1 MPTLAVFALKH
12 LSTCMTYFLYLTQM
26 GVKATSVCRTFL
38 LIKSVCCKNASVSRA
53 LVYFLFNLVSFSIL
67 AF

>member
-1 MPTLAVFALKH
+1 MPTLTIFAIKH

-38 LIKSVCCKNASVSRA
+38 LVSTSVSRA
-53 LVYFLFNLVSFSIL
+53 LVYFLFNLV
-67 AF
+67 